1 MVHMLRR
8 VLRKGIGDST
18 ITPASRDKANDP
30 GPSDDPGGVRS
41 RGRDDLRRTILML
54 IPGGLGL
61 IATVGLNIGFV
72 GDLAKSDANRLLVF
86 LQVELFALGLGR
98 LGYDQLVLSRAA
110 ALDDSDRLDFTPL
123 LMRFVLPFACVC
135 AAVGGAGLR
144 GPAGIAILVAAP
156 CDVLSTVTGSFELS
170 RRKYLTN
177 IAFSWLNYPLF
188 LLFLVLPGAHIDSS
202 SLPNVLVL
210 FCATSV
216 GRAAIAVVLLAG
228 HRRRRRPLTPGVSVA
243 LSGGAHRRRRL
254 APGVSVALS
263 GGAHRRR
270 RLAPGVSVALTR
282 QDLFGSGT
290 VSISQIIVQRGDGAV
305 LALFQSRFP
314 AAGLASYLLASRMLD
329 ASYTVSAVVA
339 SLAQVRGVDRVVSG
353 SRSSRLP
360 ALLFGGAWF
369 GIWMAAAITLAVLQ
383 WPHVFVGWGRLVL
396 AVPAAAL
403 YLAIFRHVLRDLAE
417 GRGAAIAFR
426 FLQYVVIAV
435 CFATV
440 AVVTREPA
448 VMFLTATIAG
458 LWSLQ
463 TLRQSHNDF

>member
-1 MVHMLRR
+1 MLRG
-8 VLRKGIGDST
+8 VLRKGRGDATS
-18 ITPASRDKANDP
+18 TPASRDKANDP
-30 GPSDDPGGVRS
+30 RPSDEPGGVRS
-41 RGRDDLRRTILML
+41 RGRDDLRRTVLML
-54 IPGGLGL
+54 VPGGLGL

-123 LMRFVLPFACVC
+123 LMRVVLPFAFIC

-144 GPAGIAILVAAP
+144 GPAGIALLVAAP
-156 CDVLSTVTGSFELS
+156 CDVLSTVTASFELS
-170 RRKYLTN
+170 RRKYLSN

-202 SLPNVLVL
+202 SLRNVLVL

-216 GRAAIAVVLLAG
+216 GRAVIAVVLLSA
-228 HRRRRRPLTPGVSVA
+228 HRR
-243 LSGGAHRRRRL
+243 RRRRL
-254 APGVSVALS
+254 APGVGVALT
-263 GGAHRRR
+263 GGAHRRRRR
-270 RLAPGVSVALTR
+270 RLAPGVGVALTR

-290 VSISQIIVQRGDGAV
+290 VSISQIIIQRGDGAV

-339 SLAQVRGVDRVVSG
+339 SLAQVRGVDRSVSG
-353 SRSSRLP
+353 SQSSRLQG
-360 ALLFGGAWF
+360 LLLGGAWLA
-369 GIWMAAAITLAVLQ
+369 IWMAAAITLAVLQ

-403 YLAIFRHVLRDLAE
+403 YLAIFRHVLRDLAQ

-426 FLQYVVIAV
+426 FMQYVIIAV
-435 CFATV
+435 GFATI
-440 AVVTREPA
+440 AVLTREPA

-463 TLRQSHNDF
+463 SLREPRDRR

>member
-1 MVHMLRR
+1 MLRR
-8 VLRKGIGDST
+8 VLRKGMGDST

-30 GPSDDPGGVRS
+30 GPSDDPGGLRS
-41 RGRDDLRRTILML
+41 QGRDDLRRTILML

-123 LMRFVLPFACVC
+123 LMRFVLPFAFIC
-135 AAVGGAGLR
+135 AAVGGVGLR
-144 GPAGIAILVAAP
+144 GPAGIAMLVAAP

-210 FCATSV
+210 FCATSA
-216 GRAAIAVVLLAG
+216 GRAVIAVVLLAG
-228 HRRRRRPLTPGVSVA
+228 HRRRRQPLA
-243 LSGGAHRRRRL
+243 LTGGAHRRRRM
-254 APGVSVALS
+254 APGASVT
-263 GGAHRRR
+263 
-270 RLAPGVSVALTR
+270 LTR

-290 VSISQIIVQRGDGAV
+290 VSISQIIIQRGDGAV

-339 SLAQVRGVDRVVSG
+339 SLAQVRGVDGARSG
-353 SRSSRLP
+353 SQTTRFQ

-369 GIWMAAAITLAVLQ
+369 GIWLAAAITLAVLQ

-426 FLQYVVIAV
+426 FLQYVVIAI
-435 CFATV
+435 CFATI

-463 TLRQSHNDF
+463 TLRQSRTEM

>member
-1 MVHMLRR
+1 MLRR
-8 VLRKGIGDST
+8 VLRKGNVERT
-18 ITPASRDKANDP
+18 TTPASRAKVNVSR
-30 GPSDDPGGVRS
+30 GPSDDPGEVRS

-54 IPGGLGL
+54 VPGGLGL

-86 LQVELFALGLGR
+86 LQVELFVLGLGR

-123 LMRFVLPFACVC
+123 LVRLVLPFAFIC
-135 AAVGGAGLR
+135 AIVGGIGLR

-156 CDVLSTVTGSFELS
+156 CDVISTVTGSFELS

-202 SLPNVLVL
+202 SLPNVLML
-210 FCATSV
+210 FCATSA
-216 GRAAIAVVLLAG
+216 GRAVIAVVLLAG
-228 HRRRRRPLTPGVSVA
+228 HRRRRQPLA
-243 LSGGAHRRRRL
+243 LTGGAHRRRRM
-254 APGVSVALS
+254 APGASVT
-263 GGAHRRR
+263 
-270 RLAPGVSVALTR
+270 LTR

-290 VSISQIIVQRGDGAV
+290 VSISQIIIQRGDGAV

-339 SLAQVRGVDRVVSG
+339 SLAQVRDVDRAESG
-353 SRSSRLP
+353 PPSSRFQ
-360 ALLFGGAWF
+360 ALLLGGAWF
-369 GIWMAAAITLAVLQ
+369 GIWIAAAVTLAVLQ

-417 GRGAAIAFR
+417 GRGAVIAYR

-435 CFATV
+435 CFATI

-463 TLRQSHNDF
+463 TLRQSRNER

>member
-1 MVHMLRR
+1 MLRR
-8 VLRKGIGDST
+8 VLRKGMGNST
-18 ITPASRDKANDP
+18 LTPASRDKANDP
-30 GPSDDPGGVRS
+30 GPSDEPGGVRS

-123 LMRFVLPFACVC
+123 LLRFVLPFAFIC
-135 AAVGGAGLR
+135 AVVGGVGLR
-144 GPAGIAILVAAP
+144 GPAGIAMLVAAP

-228 HRRRRRPLTPGVSVA
+228 HRRRRRPLAPT
-243 LSGGAHRRRRL
+243 GGAHRRRRM
-254 APGVSVALS
+254 APGASVT
-263 GGAHRRR
+263 
-270 RLAPGVSVALTR
+270 LTR

-290 VSISQIIVQRGDGAV
+290 VSISQIIIQRGDGAV

-339 SLAQVRGVDRVVSG
+339 SLAQVRGVDGARSG
-353 SRSSRLP
+353 SQTTRFQ

-369 GIWMAAAITLAVLQ
+369 GIWLAAAITLAVLQ

-426 FLQYVVIAV
+426 FLQYVVIAI
-435 CFATV
+435 CFATI

-458 LWSLQ
+458 LWSMQ
-463 TLRQSHNDF
+463 TLRQSRDPR